1 MEWERRRSREAQDDS
16 RRMLEL
22 CRGTLQRCLAA
33 RVELQDRLRK
43 ADAEIDRLR
52 RMLALERRVRDP
64 DGRDPGV

>member
-1 MEWERRRSREAQDDS
+1 
-16 RRMLEL
+16 MLEL
-22 CRGTLQRCLAA
+22 CRETLQRCLTA

-52 RMLALERRVRDP
+52 RMLDLERRIRDP

>member
-1 MEWERRRSREAQDDS
+1 MERERRRSRETQDDS

-22 CRGTLQRCLAA
+22 CRETLQRCLTA

-52 RMLALERRVRDP
+52 RMLDLERRIRDP

>member
-1 MEWERRRSREAQDDS
+1 MGRERRRSRETQDDS

-22 CRGTLQRCLAA
+22 CRETLQRCLTA

-52 RMLALERRVRDP
+52 RMLALERRIRDP